1 MQLTPGEKNASDQRF
16 GRMDL
21 RNLAVILFL
30 CFVFGYLR
38 WLELDTLVWGDS
50 GRWLFEGQRVAAGEV
65 PYRDFSW
72 LYPPLAV
79 LILGWTMKLFGITF
93 AVAQVFVDLTSF
105 ALVLLAYALI
115 RLLLPRF
122 LLLPVM
128 VCLLA
133 TGGTSLMFFSLFSFL
148 MYVPALLTGA
158 AGFLLLLI
166 GVLCYLQSG
175 RLTAGTWLIITL
187 GAFVAAYSK
196 PETLLATY
204 STLGLLAIVDRQY
217 WFAGKKTRDWFWHY
231 AKVAV
236 ACGGPVLAAYVWI
249 GVVAGF
255 RNLWLGVTGYGV
267 SSTACPWWPTGVGLF
282 GAMASLGEAAFI
294 ASALSLV
301 LRRQF
306 TIRFGR
312 AYLFALAGGLVGAC
326 VFVAYVLYSN
336 WDLLTG
342 SRSLTDKIWY
352 SASSTLWSG
361 AVLLPVMW
369 SCTVLWLCL
378 MLRWLVTG
386 RPSRSSL
393 AMLVLLTGPVAM
405 SSRGWFNWHL
415 GVTTTV
421 PAICYPFFIVLAP
434 YLMWRLLLLAG
445 PVPDLDRGIYAR
457 PGAAVATVLM
467 VYALLRVVGGY
478 SSQLSS
484 SPHSGLST
492 LAGDIR
498 LSSFGVDSEI
508 YRFLMD
514 NTQSDDTILDIPF
527 GGGMNLATHRLS
539 PLFSTMFMD
548 LKMPD
553 DLLERDLERIRAR
566 PPKIVIAQNAP
577 NFGALYGLDGCTCAF
592 PHVVWIPPTSGV
604 VPGKVF
610 PAITYIQQHY
620 RVSKMVGQKLLLV
633 RK

>member
-1 MQLTPGEKNASDQRF
+1 MKNAPDQRF
-16 GRMDL
+16 GRTDL
-21 RNLAVILFL
+21 RNIAVILFL
-30 CFVFGYLR
+30 CCVFAYLR
-38 WLELDTLVWGDS
+38 WLKLDTLVWGDS

-72 LYPPLAV
+72 LYPPLSV
-79 LILGWTMKLFGITF
+79 LMLGWAMKLFGATF
-93 AVAQVFVDLTSF
+93 ATAQVFVDLTSLV
-105 ALVLLAYALI
+105 LVLLAYALI
-115 RLLLPRF
+115 RFFLPRF

-133 TGGTSLMFFSLFSFL
+133 IGGTSLMFFGLFSFL
-148 MYVPALLTGA
+148 IYVPALLTGA

-166 GVLCYLQSG
+166 GLLSYLQSG
-175 RLTAGTWLIITL
+175 RLKAETWSIITL

-204 STLGLLAIVDRQY
+204 STLVLLAIVDRQY
-217 WFAGKKTRDWFWHY
+217 WFAGKNTRDWFWHY

-236 ACGGPVLAAYVWI
+236 ACGGPVLAAYVWM
-249 GVVAGF
+249 GAVAGF
-255 RNLWLGVTGYGV
+255 RNLWLGVSGYGV

-282 GAMASLGEAAFI
+282 GATASLGEAAFI

-301 LRRQF
+301 LRQQF
-306 TIRFGR
+306 ILRFGR
-312 AYLFALAGGLVGAC
+312 AYQFALMAGLVGAC

-342 SRSLTDKIWY
+342 SRSLSDKIWY

-361 AVLLPVMW
+361 AILLPVMW
-369 SCTVLWLCL
+369 SCTVLWFYLV
-378 MLRWLVTG
+378 LRWLVAG
-386 RPSRSSL
+386 RQSRSSL
-393 AMLVLLTGPVAM
+393 SMLVLLTGPVAM

-434 YLMWRLLLLAG
+434 YLMWRVLMLAG
-445 PVPDLDRGIYAR
+445 PAPDLDRGVYAR
-457 PGAAVATVLM
+457 PGAAVAAVLI

-478 SSQLSS
+478 SSQLASRAY
-484 SPHSGLST
+484 PGLPT

-498 LSSFGVDSEI
+498 LSSFAVDSEI
-508 YRFLMD
+508 YRFLID
-514 NTQSDDTILDIPF
+514 NTESQDTILDIPV

-553 DLLERDLERIRAR
+553 DLLERDLERIRVR
-566 PPKIVIAQNAP
+566 PPKVVIAQNAP
-577 NFGALYGLDGCTCAF
+577 NFGAFYGVNGCTCAF
-592 PHVVWIPPTSGV
+592 PHVVWIPPTSAV

-610 PAITYIQQHY
+610 PAIAYIQQHY
-620 RVSKMVGQKLLLV
+620 HVSKVVGQKLLLLP
-633 RK
+633 K